1 VEKLGISES
10 ISEVTT
16 VARQTVADYQSEAE
30 SGANPPSFVGVVETD
45 ITGRP
50 VRKPGKTI
58 ADGENGLSRFLTL
71 NGAGADR
78 DIKGNGSA
86 ETPVVYSLTPPSGQV
101 FQVTS
106 MLISLTGTSM
116 PLGGF
121 GAIAAPGL
129 TNGCKFAVT
138 VNGTPVFDLL
148 GGFTLKTN
156 GDIVSYGTAELG
168 IKAAGTFDVLTA
180 AFNPYAVSGSPLS
193 LDSAIGAALTF
204 TVQDNLTT
212 VGVFRIHCRGWLE
225 PSV

>member
-1 VEKLGISES
+1 MSVVTQEIQV
-10 ISEVTT
+10 EVTA
-16 VARQTVADYQSEAE
+16 VPRQTIADYQAEADA
-30 SGANPPSFVGVVETD
+30 GANPPSYVGIVETD

-71 NGAGADR
+71 NGAGAVR
-78 DIKGNGSA
+78 DINGNGTVQA
-86 ETPVVYSLTPPSGQV
+86 PVIYSLVPPSGQV

-106 MLISLTGTSM
+106 MLLSITGTNM
-116 PLGGF
+116 AVGGF
-121 GAIAAPGL
+121 GQIAATGL

-156 GDIVSYGTAELG
+156 GGIVSYGTAELG
-168 IKAAGTFDVLTA
+168 IKSAGTFDVLTA
-180 AFNPYAVSGSPLS
+180 AFQPYVTSGSPIS
-193 LDSAIGAALTF
+193 LDSAVGAALTF

-212 VGVFRIHCRGWLE
+212 VGTFRIHCRGWIE